1 MGKMLS
7 LVHLLPHVSFST
19 SSCLLSVLQVQSL
32 KEIRSKWLP
41 KKNLMKNGNGLV
53 NQYSVKMLF
62 PKNVSSTLS
71 PPSPAIRENSRRNE
85 LPNSTS
91 TPCYPSASTIRRK
104 RSSEEYQNNGR
115 LLSLLLTKLHFLGGL
130 SLTEL
135 LDRLV

>member
-1 MGKMLS
+1 MALRKGKMLS

-19 SSCLLSVLQVQSL
+19 SSCLLSVRQVQSL

-41 KKNLMKNGNGLV
+41 KKNLMKNGNELV

-91 TPCYPSASTIRRK
+91 TPCYPSVSTIRRK
-104 RSSEEYQNNGR
+104 KG
-115 LLSLLLTKLHFLGGL
+115 LLKSTKIMEGYYPCFWLNFI
-130 SLTEL
+130 S
-135 LDRLV
+135 